1 MKKIVSTY
9 LPRTERDYGVVGKKT
24 NFKDVNGNE
33 LCVGDMVEFELDF
46 ADGTFTE
53 PIIDYCNN
61 DIFIMGVQ
69 MLCYHETGTFDEEIL
84 SVRKVKDHSELNIGD
99 VLSDGDLKVVYVEET
114 V

>member
-1 MKKIVSTY
+1 
-9 LPRTERDYGVVGKKT
+9 
-24 NFKDVNGNE
+24 
-33 LCVGDMVEFELDF
+33 
-46 ADGTFTE
+46 
-53 PIIDYCNN
+53 
-61 DIFIMGVQ
+61 